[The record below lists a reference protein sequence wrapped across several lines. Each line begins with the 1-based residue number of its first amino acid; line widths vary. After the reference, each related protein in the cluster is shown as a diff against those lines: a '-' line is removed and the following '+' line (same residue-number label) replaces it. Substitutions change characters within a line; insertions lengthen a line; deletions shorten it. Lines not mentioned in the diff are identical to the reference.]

1 MEEID
6 AIASDDIL
14 HIYINQDID
23 VNGIV

>member
-1 MEEID
+1 MEEIA
-6 AIASDDIL
+6 AIAADDIL